1 MNWASASH
9 SMYKEYFKSNQ
20 TLFSARDE
28 LERKGFIAVNAYGGM
43 SYGGCKLPT
52 LYALTWLPVHDFIDL
67 RKNPKVKHNEN

>member
-1 MNWASASH
+1 M
-9 SMYKEYFKSNQ
+9 
-20 TLFSARDE
+20 
-28 LERKGFIAVNAYGGM
+28 NAYGGM

>member
-1 MNWASASH
+1 
-9 SMYKEYFKSNQ
+9 MYKEYFKSNQ

-52 LYALTWLPVHDFIDL
+52 LFALTWLPVHDFIDL